1 MLPSSLVIQ
10 LQQQSQHLAQ
20 SRKQKSTK
28 PFTGKVGQRQD
39 VTKISDSCLSKSDG
53 EMLPTRF
60 GI

>member
-10 LQQQSQHLAQ
+10 LQNKA
-20 SRKQKSTK
+20 STSHTAEITRS
-28 PFTGKVGQRQD
+28 FTGKVGQRQD
-39 VTKISDSCLSKSDG
+39 ETKTFDTCPSKSDG